1 MTRWDTRR
9 ALLSTLGDVSDW
21 AGAAVGV
28 VTAVGLIVLGVGDAR
43 TERVPVRWS
52 RALTAV
58 AVAGLAVAGVAGREW
73 GALAE
78 AAAGAALVTGIQLVP
93 YGVQARSG
101 KAAIGRADV
110 RLGVPFGASLGWF
123 GLGFTVVGFALALV
137 GGLVATAA
145 LRRRRLP
152 FVPFLAGGH
161 AAALAWALA
170 RL

>member
-1 MTRWDTRR
+1 MWV
-9 ALLSTLGDVSDW
+9 GVV
-21 AGAAVGV
+21 VGV
-28 VTAVGLIVLGVGDAR
+28 VTAASLIVLGVRDAR
-43 TERVPVRWS
+43 TGRVPVRWS
-52 RALTAV
+52 RGVTAV
-58 AVAGLAVAGVAGREW
+58 AVGGLAVAGVLGREW
-73 GALAE
+73 GALAG

-93 YGVQARSG
+93 YGLQARSG

-137 GGLVATAA
+137 AGLAA
-145 LRRRRLP
+145 SAILRRRRLP

-161 AAALAWALA
+161 AVALAWALL